1 MSRTIEELLTAAS
14 QLPPIWNT
22 DAWSN
27 PQLDNPWPE
36 VIELM
41 ITDASEI
48 KPGFSDLS
56 EIASDWLSGLNDR
69 GDFVDEVSQRYQLS
83 DADCVELYSLWEK
96 YKPFLDYID

>member
-1 MSRTIEELLTAAS
+1 MPRTIEELLTAAS

-41 ITDASEI
+41 ITDASFI

-56 EIASDWLSGLNDR
+56 EIASDFLSGLNNCD
-69 GDFVDEVSQRYQLS
+69 DFVNEVSQRYQLS
-83 DADCVELYSLWEK
+83 ELLSEVLYKLWEK
-96 YKPFLDYID
+96 YKPFLAYID

>member
-1 MSRTIEELLTAAS
+1 MPRTIEQLLTAAS
-14 QLPPIWNT
+14 QLPPIWNK

-36 VIELM
+36 VVELM
-41 ITDASEI
+41 VIDASDI

-56 EIASDWLSGLNDR
+56 EIASDWLSG
-69 GDFVDEVSQRYQLS
+69 DFSDYGLEMTQQRYVISAEDTYKLQ
-83 DADCVELYSLWEK
+83 SLWEK